1 MQPGFQESPNAS
13 VLTVREVAVALR
25 CSKAHV
31 HNLINGRVAGTS
43 PLPAIQLG
51 RRRIVRAEAL
61 FAWLRA
67 NENTAAMIRSSPEV
81 DAVDA

>member
-1 MQPGFQESPNAS
+1 MLPLSVYHDPG
-13 VLTVREVAVALR
+13 VLTIAEVAETLR
-25 CSKAHV
+25 CSKAHI
-31 HNLINGRVAGTS
+31 HNLINGRVSGIS

-51 RRRIVRAEAL
+51 RRRIVRAETL

-67 NENTAAMIRSSPEV
+67 NENATAMIRSSPEV